1 MDTDKLLE
9 QIQELKV
16 LDEATVKCI
25 CKRMK
30 EILIEESN
38 LQNVSTPVTVCGD
51 IHGQFY
57 DFLKIFQEA
66 GEFPAVSYIFIGDF
80 VDRGYNSVET
90 LMMLFLFKIRHPDRI
105 TLLRG
110 NHESR

>member
-1 MDTDKLLE
+1 MDTEQLLE

-16 LDEATVKCI
+16 LDEATVKRI
-25 CKRMK
+25 CKRLK

-38 LQNVSTPVTVCGD
+38 LQNVAAPVTVCGD

-57 DFLKIFQEA
+57 DLLKIFKEA
-66 GEFPAVSYIFIGDF
+66 GEFPSVSYIFIGDF

-110 NHESR
+110 NH